1 MCTSRSSMS
10 DSVNWVTMSS
20 CSHYVCGHIESKDN
34 SVKPPSWTR
43 RSYEGIKA
51 LGSTVYNKQYHERES
66 KGIRGVDWRF
76 SCVWWN
82 FQRLYEDKVFVVLE
96 WDSVCKLIVPS
107 HNNDTV
113 LTKWIAK
120 IWEWDSIK
128 AAINNIFVLTIDKIT
143 FWFYGLQL
151 YGFGFTLITL
161 INFVNGSSRPLFV
174 FVQSSRTLPVQ
185 TKEHLAAKRP
195 KMSPREW
202 GGAKTE
208 LTWANHRVGRSY
220 LGEKNTKKSPL
231 EIHYNFQI

>member
-1 MCTSRSSMS
+1 MISLIYVHSKDETFAELRVTRGSVSWWITEHMCTSRSSMS

-107 HNNDTV
+107 HNNDIV

-120 IWEWDSIK
+120 MWEWDSIK

-143 FWFYGLQL
+143 FCHC
-151 YGFGFTLITL
+151 FGFTACSFTVLVSL
-161 INFVNGSSRPLFV
+161 SSLSSTSLMAAAGRCLFLYKAPV
-174 FVQSSRTLPVQ
+174 RYLSRQ
-185 TKEHLAAKRP
+185 
-195 KMSPREW
+195 
-202 GGAKTE
+202 
-208 LTWANHRVGRSY
+208 RS
-220 LGEKNTKKSPL
+220 
-231 EIHYNFQI
+231 I